1 MDQSTKYESRD
12 FEIIRMKHKILRYKN
27 IGNIFPIRMLI
38 AQEKTA
44 RINKMEYI
52 KSKCFWTG
60 GIQDD
65 DYSTEADSL
74 RSDSKSSLTIWNHTW
89 WR

>member
-52 KSKCFWTG
+52 KSKCF
-60 GIQDD
+60 
-65 DYSTEADSL
+65 
-74 RSDSKSSLTIWNHTW
+74 
-89 WR
+89 